1 MKPLKKYLSISEQVS
16 LLESRGLIINNKAY
30 ASDTLRN
37 LNYYR
42 FTGYLHDF
50 KKPNSDNYQDGITF
64 ERIKALYDFDRKLTR
79 ILMLALEDIEETLK
93 ARLSYVITSENKADP
108 LIYVRPGI
116 YREYPSYLKFLS
128 HFYEAVDNNK
138 NLPFVKHH
146 IKEYGGF
153 LPMWVA
159 VELLTMGN
167 LHALYDNLIG
177 KYQKLLAKTYGTGP
191 RQLENWLKNLT
202 YTRNHLAHYMR
213 VYNFNFGRTPMRC
226 NNTPLPVAPSQ
237 MIFDQIFVISRM
249 YSDRREWNNHILPEI
264 ESLLDEYDTFVEPSA
279 IGFPVNWKSILS

>member
-1 MKPLKKYLSISEQVS
+1 MKPLKKYLSIAEQVS
-16 LLESRGLIINNKAY
+16 LLESRGLIIKAKAY
-30 ASDTLRN
+30 ASTVLQN

-50 KKPNSDNYQDGITF
+50 RKPDSDNYQDDITF
-64 ERIKALYDFDRKLTR
+64 EQIKALYDFDRKLTR

-93 ARLSYVITSENKADP
+93 TRLSYIVTSDNQNDP
-108 LIYVRPGI
+108 LVYLSPSI
-116 YREYPSYLKFLS
+116 YRETEPYQKFLRL
-128 HFYEAVDNNK
+128 FYAAVDNNK
-138 NLPFVKHH
+138 KLPFVKHH
-146 IKEYGGF
+146 NKEYGGN

-167 LHALYDNLIG
+167 LHALYDNLIS
-177 KYQKLLAKTYGTGP
+177 KYQKLLAKTYGTGS
-191 RQLENWLKNLT
+191 RQLGNWLKNLT

-213 VYNFNFGRTPMRC
+213 VYNFNFGRTPMHC
-226 NNTPLPVAPSQ
+226 SSHPLPVAPSQ

-249 YSDRREWNNHILPEI
+249 YSDRREWNNHIISEI
-264 ESLLDEYDTFVEPSA
+264 ESLLDEYTSFVNLSA